1 MTSERELE
9 APESVIARDCSL
21 LCQLPYTTIKNGLST
36 MRRTLA
42 RSNRAHRCR
51 IAPINSLSSLPALS
65 KSSAAPALVEV
76 LHRSG
81 SLRTPKCET
90 SAEIFSFK
98 VRVEFM
104 DESQR
109 SIIRNVK
116 GPVREADVLALL
128 ESEREARLVVIL
140 HGLIV
145 DFDSP
150 P

>member
-1 MTSERELE
+1 MQNISE
-9 APESVIARDCSL
+9 S
-21 LCQLPYTTIKNGLST
+21 
-36 MRRTLA
+36 
-42 RSNRAHRCR
+42 
-51 IAPINSLSSLPALS
+51 
-65 KSSAAPALVEV
+65 
-76 LHRSG
+76 
-81 SLRTPKCET
+81 
-90 SAEIFSFK
+90 FSFK